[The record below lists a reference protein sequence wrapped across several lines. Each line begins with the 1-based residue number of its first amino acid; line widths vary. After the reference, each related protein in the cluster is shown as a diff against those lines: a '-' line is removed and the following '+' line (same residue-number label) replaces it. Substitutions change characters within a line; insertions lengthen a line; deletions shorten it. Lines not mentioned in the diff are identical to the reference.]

1 VSAYARTARGGA
13 DQIIEDSKEKI
24 EEGEEE
30 MKRMEE
36 EHQRVIHAHAAEG
49 EENEERVDQIIKDLK
64 EKIEEGEEEMKRM
77 REEHQRVIFQMEQA
91 HAAELKE
98 KEEAEL
104 ENIFTKHARER
115 LTDRE
120 EQIVTLRDE
129 LDEDTSL
136 TYGSEDY
143 HHDMSFGNE
152 EEEDESNEIA
162 STPGLKRLPR
172 RSCSE

>member
-1 VSAYARTARGGA
+1 
-13 DQIIEDSKEKI
+13 
-24 EEGEEE
+24 

-98 KEEAEL
+98 KE
-104 ENIFTKHARER
+104 
-115 LTDRE
+115 
-120 EQIVTLRDE
+120 
-129 LDEDTSL
+129 
-136 TYGSEDY
+136 
-143 HHDMSFGNE
+143 
-152 EEEDESNEIA
+152 
-162 STPGLKRLPR
+162 
-172 RSCSE
+172 